1 MIHLPPDTGAFARAM
16 LNQRIEAVEH
26 ILHQFCQ
33 PAYLRYHHA
42 NDRDFPSDIAAAI
55 RHTQENPSTHLQYNH
70 RDTVIELSL
79 LEIQSIK
86 HRLEIFQYLA
96 GPFYNCEAYNVA
108 GGPSLAACEKLR
120 KCFEGLLRCKGIEVL
135 NTWAHHIWV
144 IDAPMSYWTENGS
157 LESYELSGYRSAC
170 PINMFQV
177 FSDGEAPRFPDG
189 PAARSP
195 FGEALI
201 EIGGQLHAVPTLNRI
216 HTAEEHWIVGR
227 QDNRPRWNPRHIEPD
242 ASRSVED
249 GISRIRERLTDERVN
264 ITCLCGN
271 VYEGD
276 IAETTVE
283 PRCPECAARM
293 AGQNAPQND
302 EEVDAFIAEIDALM
316 AEDDTEELPPEG
328 TLPKAAPTG

>member
-1 MIHLPPDTGAFARAM
+1 M
-16 LNQRIEAVEH
+16 LNQQIERAEH

-33 PAYLRYHHA
+33 PAHLRTTRFEDANGRPIPYHAGVPPPQTLHYHH
-42 NDRDFPSDIAAAI
+42 RDI
-55 RHTQENPSTHLQYNH
+55 HL
-70 RDTVIELSL
+70 RLSL
-79 LEIQSIK
+79 TDRGTVK
-86 HRLEIFQYLA
+86 HRLDIFAYLA

-108 GGPSLAACEKLR
+108 GGPSLAACEQLR
-120 KCFEGLLRCKGIEVL
+120 KCFEGLLRFENRRL
-135 NTWAHHIWV
+135 LYTWARHAWV

-177 FSDGEAPRFPDG
+177 FADGASPRYPAG

-195 FGEALI
+195 FGEAHVAI
-201 EIGGQLHAVPTLNRI
+201 NGELHTVPVINI
-216 HTAEEHWIVGR
+216 R
-227 QDNRPRWNPRHIEPD
+227 QHGEGTPHFITERDRLRWNPRHIDPD
-242 ASRSVED
+242 ILGRVTD
-249 GISRIRERLTDERVN
+249 GIQRVRESLTDERVN

-283 PRCPECAARM
+283 PRCPTCAARM
-293 AGQNAPQND
+293 AGQNVSQND
-302 EEVDAFIAEIDALM
+302 AEVDAFIAEIDALM
-316 AEDDTEELPPEG
+316 AEDDEELPAEG